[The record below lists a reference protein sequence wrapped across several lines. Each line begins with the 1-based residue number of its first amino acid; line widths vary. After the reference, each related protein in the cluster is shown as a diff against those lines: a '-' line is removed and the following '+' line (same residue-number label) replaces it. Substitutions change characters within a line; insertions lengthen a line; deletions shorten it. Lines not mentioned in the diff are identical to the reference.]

1 MMRNNHKL
9 HTCKLIDYEK
19 HVFTKQ
25 TEQGEIA
32 VWTKALQTAID
43 ENEYVYIPKGKYYLD
58 DSIIL
63 QSNKW
68 IKAHKKAEIILLES
82 CKKLMIRNADVI
94 DGSFTSIDKNA
105 PRTENIHIE
114 GGIWAESNRARLG
127 YGKTG
132 KFDDGDTLHGVTCTM
147 LFSGVNNLVLQNM
160 TFTHSAGFAV
170 QIGRCE
176 NFTVKNIRF
185 ISCYAD
191 GVHINGEVKNG
202 YVYNIHGEVGDDL
215 VALNAYDWDN
225 STINNGAI
233 EKVTVEKVYA
243 SIHSECYKA
252 FRIQPGVLP
261 IINGEID
268 CYIKDVCIK
277 NVKGVSVFKM
287 YLQTP
292 PYVEKPDGARVG
304 WMENIH
310 FENVEVDAREPIDR
324 FPNYLTSDSVTGHF
338 GAFELGSNIKSV
350 SFKNVCVWLN
360 KEKYPLSHFVTV
372 GPKSYY
378 VAEERKE
385 LFDPYI
391 VSEVEKLSCKNIKIN
406 GKIVNDLKKEICE
419 ISFPDDMYENQFG
432 QGGYGKIKMM
442 IIK

>member
-1 MMRNNHKL
+1 MKRANHKL
-9 HTCKLIDYEK
+9 HTSKLTDYEK
-19 HVFTKQ
+19 YVFTKQ
-25 TEQGEIA
+25 TEQGELC

-43 ENEYVYIPKGKYYLD
+43 ENEYIYIPKGKYYVD

-63 QSNKW
+63 SSNKW
-68 IKAHKKAEIILLES
+68 IKASKQAEIILLKS

-94 DGSFTSIDKNA
+94 DGSFTSIDKSA
-105 PRTENIHIE
+105 PRTENIRIE
-114 GGIWAESNRARLG
+114 GGIWSESNRERLG

-132 KFDDGDTLHGVTCTM
+132 IFDEGDTLHGVTCTM
-147 LFSGVNNLVLQNM
+147 LFSGVSNLVLQNM
-160 TFTHSAGFAV
+160 IFTHSAGFAV

-233 EKVTVEKVYA
+233 ENVTVEKVYA
-243 SIHSECYKA
+243 PIHSECYKA

-261 IINGEID
+261 IENGAID

-292 PYVEKPDGARVG
+292 PYMEKPDGARVG
-304 WMENIH
+304 WMENIR

-324 FPNYLTSDSVTGHF
+324 FPNYLTGDPITGHF
-338 GAFELGSNIKSV
+338 AAFELGSNIKSV
-350 SFKNVCVWLN
+350 SFKNVRVKLN
-360 KEKYPLSHFVTV
+360 KEKYPLSHFITV

-378 VAEERKE
+378 VAEGKKE
-385 LFDPYI
+385 LFDPYV
-391 VSEVEKLSCKNIKIN
+391 VSEVGSLSCKNIKIN
-406 GKIVNDLKKEICE
+406 GKTVKDLKKEISE

-432 QGGYGKIKMM
+432 QGGQGKIKVM
-442 IIK
+442 IL

>member
-1 MMRNNHKL
+1 MHSFVKK
-9 HTCKLIDYEK
+9 CKLTDYEK
-19 HVFTKQ
+19 YVFEKQ
-25 TEQGEIA
+25 TEQGKFS
-32 VWTKALQTAID
+32 VWTKAFQMAVD
-43 ENEYVYIPKGKYYLD
+43 ENDFVYIPKGKYYVD

-63 QSNKW
+63 QSNKR
-68 IKAHKKAEIILLES
+68 IKAHKQAEIILLEC

-94 DGSFTSIDKNA
+94 DGSFTSIDKDA
-105 PRTENIHIE
+105 LRTKNIRIE
-114 GGIWAESNRARLG
+114 GGIWSESNRTRLG

-132 KFDDGDTLHGVTCTM
+132 KFDEEDSLHGVTCTM
-147 LFSGVNNLVLQNM
+147 LFSGVTNLVLQNM
-160 TFTHSAGFAV
+160 TFTHSAGFSV

-233 EKVTVEKVYA
+233 EGVTVEKIYA
-243 SIHSECYKA
+243 PIHSECYKA
-252 FRIQPGVLP
+252 FRIQPGILP
-261 IINGEID
+261 IENGEID
-268 CYIKDVCIK
+268 CYIKDVLIK

-304 WMENIH
+304 WMENIC
-310 FENVEVDAREPIDR
+310 FEDVEVDAREPIDR
-324 FPNYLTSDSVTGHF
+324 FPNYLTGDPVTGHF
-338 GAFELGSNIKSV
+338 GAFELGSNIKSM
-350 SFKNVCVWLN
+350 SCKNVRVTLN
-360 KEKYPLSHFVTV
+360 KEKYPLSHVITV

-378 VAEERKE
+378 VAEEKKE
-385 LFDPYI
+385 LFDPYV
-391 VSEVEKLSCKNIKIN
+391 VSTVDELVCKSVKIN
-406 GKIVNDLKKEICE
+406 GKLITDVEKEICI
-419 ISFPDDMYENQFG
+419 ISFPDDMYDG
-432 QGGYGKIKMM
+432 QYGKGGKGEIKVV
-442 IIK
+442 KL